1 MFDRVKSF
9 AKRMGNKLKYGAAIV
24 SAAIGTAIMTVVA
37 SAEGEDASTMQ
48 SVITTTGATLKTE
61 FTNLVSTLV
70 PVITSIAVVGL
81 TIYAIIYLFKMAKKL
96 FAKAAG

>member
-9 AKRMGNKLKYGAAIV
+9 AKRIGNKLKYGAAIV
-24 SAAIGTAIMTVVA
+24 SAAVGTAIMSVVA
-37 SAEGEDASTMQ
+37 SAEEETSTMQ
-48 SVITTTGATLKTE
+48 SVITSTGATLKSE